1 MYREFYSLK
10 KKPFEITTDPRFLW
24 LGEQHREALATL
36 EYGIREEKG
45 FLLLTGD
52 VGSGKTVLIHALA
65 KTLNIQSF
73 ISSIPD
79 PGLSLLDFYN
89 ALADSLKM
97 NRRFASKGEFLV
109 HLKNFL
115 LKADAVK
122 RRVLLI
128 IDEAQRLNHELLE
141 EIRLLSNIELDER
154 KLINIFFVGQP
165 EFNDL
170 LRHPRGKAVLHRIVV
185 RYHIEP
191 LEKEELEKYINH
203 RLKIAGATRKV
214 FTAEAVSKIYE
225 FSEGNP
231 RLTNI
236 ICDRALLTG
245 YSEEQKTIDTDV
257 IEECME
263 ELRIPGEPPIQ
274 KTGPGPAPPPPE
286 PAAAPAAAKPARRSF
301 SFVTAF
307 LVVCCT
313 LLFIGGGYYL
323 LTRETPDTARWSMDE
338 IAPQQPKLPDRTEL
352 QQLPPAAAAPKTG
365 PASISQPPA
374 SPPAAAPPE
383 PAQPSQ
389 PEQVPTPATAATQ
402 APSAPPPQQPAP
414 VADNPPAAPQ
424 APPAPEAAP
433 IRPPDLA
440 KVEKIVIYFKH
451 NSNELSDQEFR
462 TLDRFAAALKESPA
476 IDVVVKGYTD
486 SSGAFSY
493 NMSVSQF
500 RANLIKSYLVGKG
513 IGPSRITAVGLGPQD
528 PIASNDTAE
537 GRSLNRRVE
546 IEFIAKNSESITSN

>member
-52 VGSGKTVLIHALA
+52 VGSGKTVLINALT

-97 NRRFASKGEFLV
+97 NRRFASKGEFLAA
-109 HLKNFL
+109 LKQFL
-115 LKADAVK
+115 LKADALK

-128 IDEAQRLNHELLE
+128 IDEAQQLNHDLLE
-141 EIRLLSNIELDER
+141 EIRLLSNIELDNR

-170 LRHPRGKAVLHRIVV
+170 LRAPRSRAVLHRIVV

-191 LEKEELEKYINH
+191 LAKADMEKYIYH
-203 RLKIAGATRKV
+203 RLKIAGSKRKI
-214 FTAEAVSKIYE
+214 FTAAAISKIYD

-236 ICDRALLTG
+236 ICDHALLTG
-245 YSEEQKTIDTDV
+245 YSEEQKVIEADI
-257 IEECME
+257 IEECIE
-263 ELRIPGEPPIQ
+263 ELRIPGEPVMAKFKARPRSTPRIA
-274 KTGPGPAPPPPE
+274 PAE
-286 PAAAPAAAKPARRSF
+286 PAAGQSGRRSV
-301 SFVTAF
+301 SVVTAF

-313 LLFIGGGYYL
+313 LALIGGGYYL
-323 LTRETPDTARWSMDE
+323 LTRETESTTRWSMDE
-338 IAPQQPKLPDRTEL
+338 IAPQQPKNFPNRSEVTRATA
-352 QQLPPAAAAPKTG
+352 PPAPAPAAPTVG
-365 PASISQPPA
+365 
-374 SPPAAAPPE
+374 
-383 PAQPSQ
+383 
-389 PEQVPTPATAATQ
+389 PTP
-402 APSAPPPQQPAP
+402 PPQPAP
-414 VADNPPAAPQ
+414 VAATPPAAPQ
-424 APPAPEAAP
+424 SAPVPAPATPAAP
-433 IRPPDLA
+433 LRTPDLA
-440 KVEKIVIYFKH
+440 KVEKIVIYFQH
-451 NSNELSDQEFR
+451 NSNELSEQEFE
-462 TLDRFAAALKESPA
+462 TLDRFAAALQESPA

-486 SSGAFSY
+486 STGVLSY
-493 NMSVSQF
+493 NLSISQF
-500 RANLIKSYLVGKG
+500 RANLIKGYLVGKG
-513 IGPSRITAVGLGPQD
+513 ISTRRITAVGLGPQD
-528 PIASNDTAE
+528 PIAPNDTAE

-546 IEFIAKNSESITSN
+546 IEFIAKNNETVKSN